1 MLRLYIESEQSNY
14 ETQVIEDAEAE
25 FRAIKLYNSD
35 IEQKIISEIDQ
46 GTLKNQLQFIDRFGE
61 TLSTSYL
68 STGCKAVLV
77 ALHRPTK
84 LVSFKECG
92 YNARD
97 IAIQTIKDG
106 NILIKFPLRT
116 FGWDIT
122 LPDIEIDVE
131 LDGYHFTSLSRLN
144 DYFTDERPY
153 TPDLETPGIEKLEE
167 M

>member
-1 MLRLYIESEQSNY
+1 MWIQCKRHSN
-14 ETQVIEDAEAE
+14 
-25 FRAIKLYNSD
+25 S
-35 IEQKIISEIDQ
+35 
-46 GTLKNQLQFIDRFGE
+46 
-61 TLSTSYL
+61 
-68 STGCKAVLV
+68 
-77 ALHRPTK
+77 
-84 LVSFKECG
+84 
-92 YNARD
+92 
-97 IAIQTIKDG
+97 TIKDG